1 MGTPS
6 LVNPLSL
13 RGAAPLPVAASRRV
27 RRRQRPR
34 QMGSLGGNIVADRV
48 GHSKVLMLRVI
59 DRYLLKEVVHNW
71 LAVTLVLWVIVV
83 SNRLARY
90 LGEAAA
96 GELPG
101 GVIFTLLGLKSVG
114 YLVVLLPLTL
124 YLGVLLALGRLYKDS
139 EMTALAA
146 CGIGTAQ
153 LYRPLLALAAVVAV
167 GIAALALFVTPR
179 TAEFGYQVHARA
191 ASQTDL
197 SVITAGRFQ
206 EAGSGRMIFYAER
219 VSPDRERLEG
229 LFVRSVQDGVPTLVT
244 ARSAYPARDTNS
256 GDRFLVMVDGYRYQG
271 MPGDTVFRILQ
282 FARHGVRLETVEVLN
297 PAVKRD
303 AISTRELWG
312 SDDLKDVAELQW
324 RLSLPLATLSL
335 VLLAVPLSRTTPR
348 QGRFGKL
355 FVAVLVF
362 IVYYNLMGTA
372 QVWVEKGVI
381 PARLGMWW
389 VHIVPLA
396 ITLALFWLTR
406 MRGPRRVA

>member
-1 MGTPS
+1 
-6 LVNPLSL
+6 
-13 RGAAPLPVAASRRV
+13 
-27 RRRQRPR
+27 
-34 QMGSLGGNIVADRV
+34 
-48 GHSKVLMLRVI
+48 MLRVI
-59 DRYLLKEVVHNW
+59 DRYLLKEVVQNW

-83 SNRLARY
+83 SNRLARF

-101 GVIFTLLGLKSVG
+101 GVIFTLLGLKSVE

-153 LYRPLLALAAVVAV
+153 IYRPLLGLAAVVAV
-167 GIAALALFVTPR
+167 GIAALALFVTPV
-179 TAEFGYQVHARA
+179 TAELGYQARA
-191 ASQTDL
+191 RASGQTDL
-197 SVITAGRFQ
+197 SVVTAGRFQ
-206 EAGSGRMIFYAER
+206 EAASGRMIFYAER

-244 ARSAYPARDTNS
+244 AHSAYPARDTHT
-256 GDRFLVMVDGYRYQG
+256 GDRFLVMEDGYRYQG
-271 MPGDTVFRILQ
+271 LPGDPVFRVLR
-282 FARHGVRLETVEVLN
+282 FNRHGVRLETVEVLN
-297 PAVKRD
+297 PVIKHD
-303 AISTRELWG
+303 AKPTRELLG
-312 SDDLKDVAELQW
+312 SDDLHDVAELQW

-348 QGRFGKL
+348 QGRFGRL

-372 QVWVEKGVI
+372 QVWVEKGTI
-381 PARLGMWW
+381 PAQPGMWW
-389 VHIVPLA
+389 VHAVPVA
-396 ITLALFWLTR
+396 ITLALFRLTR
-406 MRGPRRVA
+406 MRGPRRTA

>member
-1 MGTPS
+1 
-6 LVNPLSL
+6 
-13 RGAAPLPVAASRRV
+13 
-27 RRRQRPR
+27 
-34 QMGSLGGNIVADRV
+34 
-48 GHSKVLMLRVI
+48 MLRII
-59 DRYLLKEVVHNW
+59 DRYLLKEVVQNW

-101 GVIFTLLGLKSVG
+101 GVIFTLLGLKSVE

-139 EMTALAA
+139 EMAALGA

-153 LYRPLLALAAVVAV
+153 LYRPLLGLAAVVAV
-167 GIAALALFVTPR
+167 GIAALALFVTPV
-179 TAEFGYQVHARA
+179 TAELGYQVRARA
-191 ASQTDL
+191 AGQTDL

-206 EAGSGRMIFYAER
+206 EAASGRMIFYAER
-219 VSPDRERLEG
+219 VAPDRERLEG

-244 ARSAYPARDTNS
+244 ARSAYPARDANT
-256 GDRFLVMVDGYRYQG
+256 GDRFLVMEDGYRYQG
-271 MPGDTVFRILQ
+271 MPGDAVFRVLR
-282 FARHGVRLETVEVLN
+282 FNRHGVRLETVEVLN
-297 PAVKRD
+297 PIIKHD
-303 AISTRELWG
+303 ARPTRELLG
-312 SDDLKDVAELQW
+312 SDDLHDVAELQR

-335 VLLAVPLSRTTPR
+335 ALLAVPLSRTTPR

-372 QVWVEKGVI
+372 QVWVEKGAI
-381 PARLGMWW
+381 PVLPGMWW
-389 VHIVPLA
+389 VHAVPVA
-396 ITLALFWLTR
+396 VTLVLFRLTR
-406 MRGPRRVA
+406 MRGSRRAA